1 MYGRIRSHS
10 QYCDSVTFLLI
21 HSQTNILNIE
31 LTPSRREFGP
41 TLILVC
47 SIGIDPAVVNN
58 EPPVTNLAIIGL
70 VVVAVILV
78 LILVDLICFC
88 VNRAGILA
96 FICDRNKS
104 KHHEEDPK
112 LGREEREP
120 LKPDGMNG
128 ERNMS
133 VEFDGKHVYSKSGEI
148 IGKHSA
154 V

>member
-1 MYGRIRSHS
+1 
-10 QYCDSVTFLLI
+10 
-21 HSQTNILNIE
+21 
-31 LTPSRREFGP
+31 
-41 TLILVC
+41 
-47 SIGIDPAVVNN
+47 
-58 EPPVTNLAIIGL
+58 
-70 VVVAVILV
+70 
-78 LILVDLICFC
+78 VDLICFC